1 MKLFSNHIL
10 IRLTKKT
17 DELQLPGIGTLQIE
31 TVFDEERHQ
40 RLVGEVVQNPE
51 ELIFKNMDHSG
62 MPWETEIETM
72 VGDEVIMRRTDV
84 SVARHE
90 GRSFEVDGHLHVYIE
105 YHSLILAKRKVS
117 VMPQIGSEG
126 DVAIEWA
133 KQYQASVTKELSYT
147 QDDSQMY
154 FKTPQFVEIDGER
167 FEVIML
173 NGFMLVEQDD
183 SLLSETLSLPDEFK
197 GKKAETGRIAFIGKG
212 NKAYHDNYNSVG
224 QKVTGDLPDSRF
236 DLKVGDRVG
245 FLKYS
250 SIDLEFEM
258 HQSFAG
264 KGKNFVRMQRNK
276 ILCKLD

>member
-40 RLVGEVVQNPE
+40 RLVGIVVQNPD

-62 MPWETEIETM
+62 MPWQTEIETM

-90 GRSFEVDGHLHVYIE
+90 GRSFEIDGHLHVYIE
-105 YHSLILAKRKVS
+105 YHSLILAKRPFS
-117 VMPQIGSEG
+117 
-126 DVAIEWA
+126 IEDFSTHLWWP
-133 KQYQASVTKELSYT
+133 
-147 QDDSQMY
+147 
-154 FKTPQFVEIDGER
+154 FKNVVETENGLHH
-167 FEVIML
+167 VIML

-183 SLLSETLSLPDEFK
+183 TDMGTTLTLPEEFK
-197 GKKAETGRIAFIGKG
+197 GKKALTGVIKYMGKP

-224 QKVTGDLPDSRF
+224 QKITGELPDSRF
-236 DLKVGDRVG
+236 NLSVGDRIG
-245 FLKYS
+245 FLPFAAL
-250 SIDLEFEM
+250 DLEFEL
-258 HQSFAG
+258 HRTFEGSG
-264 KGKNFVRMQRNK
+264 KHFGRLQRNK
-276 ILCKLD
+276 VLCKLD